1 MSSPTRYTRI
11 LERLFFE
18 HYQEGE
24 SQVAFER
31 TEISRVADQLGIDV
45 PKNLGDVVYSS
56 RYRTPL
62 PDSVREKAP
71 EGDAWVIFPAGK
83 GRYRFGLVPEELVN
97 ITPRKGLYETKVPD
111 ATPGMVAKYSLSD
124 EQALLVRLRY
134 NRLIDVFTGVTCY
147 PLQSHLRAT
156 VPDMG
161 QVETDELYVGVDR
174 GGRHYVFPV
183 QAKGGNDYL
192 GIVQIVQIVQDLG
205 LCADTFPSL
214 ICRPIGAQFLQ
225 DDLIA
230 LFEFEEGE
238 RYVTVASEKHYR
250 LVPPDE
256 ISPDD
261 LESYRTRAPDD

>member
-1 MSSPTRYTRI
+1 MSSPTRYARI
-11 LERLFFE
+11 LERLFFD
-18 HYQEGE
+18 HYEEGD

-31 TEISRVADQLGIDV
+31 TEISHAADQLGIDV

-62 PDSVREKAP
+62 PDSVREEAS

-97 ITPRKGLYETKVPD
+97 IAPRKGLSETKIPD
-111 ATPGMVAKYSLSD
+111 ATPGMVAKYSLND
-124 EQALLVRLRY
+124 EQALLVKLRY

-174 GGRHYVFPV
+174 VGRHYALPV

-192 GIVQIVQIVQDLG
+192 GIVQIVQDLG
-205 LCADTFPSL
+205 LCADKFPGL

-238 RYVTVASEKHYR
+238 RYVTVVSEKHYR

-256 ISPDD
+256 ISTED
-261 LESYRTRAPDD
+261 LEAYRARPPDG